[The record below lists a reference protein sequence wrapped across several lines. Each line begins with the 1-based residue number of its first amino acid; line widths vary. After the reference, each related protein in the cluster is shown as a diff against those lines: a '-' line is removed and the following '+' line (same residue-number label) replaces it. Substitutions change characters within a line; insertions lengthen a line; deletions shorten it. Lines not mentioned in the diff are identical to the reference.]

1 MSSTDIATQTW
12 ALTGAAGMIGTT
24 IRPGLAARVGAL
36 RLLDSK
42 TVEPHAAN
50 EECRAVDLRDRAQV
64 EAALAGAHGV
74 VHLGGIADE
83 ADFYDLVD
91 VNVIGTFHVLEAA
104 RRGGVTRVV
113 NASSNRLTGFYE
125 TTTMV
130 TTELP
135 PRPDGFYGVSKVATE
150 ALGRLYADKFGLEVA
165 CLRIGSFEQTPQDER
180 QLSTWLS
187 PGDCL
192 AAVLA
197 AMTASPLSYAAFY
210 AVSANTRR
218 WWSLDEGR
226 LLGFEPRD
234 DAETY
239 APSIIGR
246 EPVDA
251 ARELRQRQSGA
262 YTSPEYSL
270 ARQHLA

>member
-1 MSSTDIATQTW
+1 MSSTAIATQTW
-12 ALTGAAGMIGTT
+12 ALTGAAGVIGTSV
-24 IRPGLAARVGAL
+24 RPCLAARVGSL
-36 RLLDSK
+36 RLLDARA
-42 TVEPHAAN
+42 VEPRAAN
-50 EECRAVDLRDRAQV
+50 EEYRQIDLRDHAQV
-64 EAALAGAHGV
+64 EDGLAGVQGV
-74 VHLGGIADE
+74 VHLGGMADE

-91 VNVIGTFHVLEAA
+91 VNVIGSFHVFEGA
-104 RRGGVTRVV
+104 RRAGVARVV
-113 NASSNRLTGFYE
+113 YASSNRLTGFYE
-125 TTTMV
+125 TTAML

-135 PRPDGFYGVSKVATE
+135 PRPDGFYGVSKVAAE

-165 CLRIGSFEQTPQDER
+165 CLRIGSFEQAPHDER

-197 AMTASPLSYAAFY
+197 AMTTSPLSYAAFY

-226 LLGFEPRD
+226 QVGFEPRD
-234 DAETY
+234 DAEAY

-246 EPVDA
+246 DPAGADPA
-251 ARELRQRQSGA
+251 LPHRQGGA
-262 YTSPEYSL
+262 YTSPAYSL
-270 ARQHLA
+270 VRQRSR